1 MNALKIVTAA
11 LKQLGV
17 LAAGEN
23 ASGEEVVDA
32 LEVLQDL
39 LYQWATSRLF
49 VYKSTILT
57 LPLSKGANTYRIGR
71 VEGDCCE
78 FELSCQCGCDDNY
91 QEPELKYPIP
101 DLKADISHISETAWL
116 DGREVRL
123 MRDTNSYGYR
133 TEVTYQVD
141 KPSWIFT
148 VHSNAREL
156 KIKAFTL
163 PFELCEHDELHL
175 PQEYERA
182 LKLSLAIDIA
192 PMFGVEPSMS
202 LATNQRNAIDLLKRA
217 NSTPMYSKS
226 DLPRN
231 IGVGGHGID
240 Y

>member
-39 LYQWATSRLF
+39 ISQWATSRLF
-49 VYKSTILT
+49 VYKSTELT
-57 LPLSKGANTYRIGR
+57 LPLSKGANVYRIGR
-71 VEGDCCE
+71 IEGDCCE
-78 FELSCQCGCDDNY
+78 FEWSCGCDGDF
-91 QEPELKYPIP
+91 EPRYPIP
-101 DLKADISHISETAWL
+101 DVKADISHISEAAWL
-116 DGREVRL
+116 DGREIRL

-141 KPSWIFT
+141 KPSWIFS
-148 VHSNAREL
+148 VHTDAKEL

-163 PFELCEHDELHL
+163 PFDLCEHDELHF

-182 LKLSLAIDIA
+182 LKLSLAMDIA
-192 PMFGVEPSMS
+192 PMFGVEPSVS
-202 LATNQRNAIDLLKRA
+202 LATNQRNAVDLLKRA
-217 NSTPMYSKS
+217 NSTPMYIRN
-226 DLPRN
+226 DMPRN
-231 IGVGGHGID
+231 IGVGGHGFD

>member
-1 MNALKIVTAA
+1 MNALKIVTVA

-39 LYQWATSRLF
+39 LSQWATSRLF
-49 VYKSTILT
+49 VYKSTELT
-57 LPLSKGANTYRIGR
+57 LPLSKGGGVYRIGR
-71 VEGDCCE
+71 TAGDCCE
-78 FELSCQCGCDDNY
+78 FELLCQCGCDDNY

-116 DGREVRL
+116 DGREIRL
-123 MRDTNSYGYR
+123 MRDTNSYGYS

-141 KPSWIFT
+141 KPSWIFK
-148 VHSNAREL
+148 VHTGAKEL

-163 PFELCEHDELHL
+163 PFDLCEHDELHL
-175 PQEYERA
+175 PKEYERA
-182 LKLSLAIDIA
+182 LKLSLAMDIA

-202 LATNQRNAIDLLKRA
+202 LTTNQRSAIDLLKRA
-217 NSTPMYSKS
+217 NSTPMYIRN
-226 DLPRN
+226 DMPRN
-231 IGVGGHGID
+231 IGVGGHGFD